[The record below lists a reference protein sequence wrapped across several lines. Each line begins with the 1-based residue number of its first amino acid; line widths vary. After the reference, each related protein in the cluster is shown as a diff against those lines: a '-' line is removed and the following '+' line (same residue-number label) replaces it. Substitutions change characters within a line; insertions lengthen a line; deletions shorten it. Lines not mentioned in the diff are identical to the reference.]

1 MDNLLIYN
9 KISISPERQG
19 GIPNLPFMYD
29 LRNILP
35 RQMEKYPKIP
45 TIAEF
50 YSPKKYLLTKLI
62 TSCMTYGMASITKK
76 MIRGKPYYYARE
88 CKRVNGKPKI
98 VWQQYL
104 GRPEDIINAM
114 TRGPLEAEAMP
125 KPKEAII
132 VEFGAVTALYDLAKR
147 LELSEHIDRHVP
159 KQGQGPTVGEYLLV
173 AILNRCVAP
182 CSKSSI
188 AKWFQGTVLRRIME
202 LDSRQLSSQR
212 FWENMDRVTRQA
224 IESIERD
231 ITIQMVR
238 DFAIDLKHVLFDG
251 TNFFTFIDT
260 FNERSTLAQRGKSKE
275 GRRALRIVGLALLVS
290 ADFHVPLFHRT
301 YPGNQVDAPTFSS
314 LTEELVRRYREITDG
329 AEHVTII
336 FDKGNNSQDNL
347 QAIEESPYHFIGS
360 LVPTQHPDLLAIP
373 DSMFRPLD
381 EEGLPGVQVYRC
393 RREVFKAQRTV
404 LVTYNE
410 NLFVAQSRTLLREI
424 AKRQKLFRQIQY
436 QLRRHREGKVRGGNP
451 PTLEGVSKK
460 VQGWLKARHMKELF
474 QVQITKSEG
483 LPKLTYRFDNRAW
496 EQLQATLLGKTI
508 LFTDNDHWSDVEIIR
523 GYRSQHHVETAFRRM
538 KDCHHI
544 ALRPQYHWTDQKVEV
559 HVFCCVLALMLCSL
573 LRRELHR
580 KGIDRS
586 IPDLLDELAIIHE
599 VGIVYPPQVG
609 QELPTIQT
617 TLSQMTEEQRS
628 LYEALNLERYCSRSV
643 QVIRKCH

>member
-1 MDNLLIYN
+1 MFWLKFAMVNMLISYKFSN
-9 KISISPERQG
+9 SAKRWNRTAINQF
-19 GIPNLPFMYD
+19 LYD
-29 LRNILP
+29 LHYVLP
-35 RQMEKYPKIP
+35 KTAPNGSVTPINTTFKSYQ
-45 TIAEF
+45 
-50 YSPKKYLLTKLI
+50 KYLLTLLFRL
-62 TSCMTYGMASITKK
+62 CMTYHMASITKK
-76 MIRGKPYYYARE
+76 MIRGRPYYYARE
-88 CKRVNGKPKI
+88 CKRVDGKPKI

-114 TRGPLEAEAMP
+114 TQGPLPAEAMP
-125 KPKEAII
+125 KPKEATI
-132 VEFGAVTALYDLAKR
+132 VEFGALAALYDLAKR
-147 LELSEHIDRHVP
+147 LNLSEHIDRHVP

-173 AILNRCVAP
+173 AILNRSVAP
-182 CSKSSI
+182 RSKNAI
-188 AKWFQGTVLRRIME
+188 AKWFQGTLLRRIMD

-224 IESIERD
+224 IEAIERD

-238 DFAIDLKHVLFDG
+238 DFDIDLKQVLFDG

-275 GRRALRIVGLALLVS
+275 GRRSLRIVGLALLVS

-314 LTEELVRRYREITDG
+314 LTEELVSRYRDITDG

-336 FDKGNNSQDNL
+336 FDKGNNSEDNL

-373 DSMFRPLD
+373 ARDFRHLD
-381 EEGLPGVQVYRC
+381 EEGLSGVRVYRC
-393 RREVFKAQRTV
+393 QREVFKAQRTV

-410 NLFVAQSRTLLREI
+410 NLFIAQSKTLIREI
-424 AKRQKLFRQIQY
+424 AKRQKLFRQLQH
-436 QLRRHREGKVRGGNP
+436 QLRRHQEGKVRKGSP
-451 PTLEGVSKK
+451 PTMEGVSKK
-460 VQGWLKARHMKELF
+460 VKQWLKARHMKELF
-474 QVQITKSEG
+474 QVQISQSEG

-496 EQLQATLLGKTI
+496 EQLQKTLLGKTI
-508 LFTDNDHWSDVEIIR
+508 LFTDNDRWSDVEIIR

-586 IPDLLDELAIIHE
+586 IPDLLDELGSIRE
-599 VGIVYPPQVG
+599 VGILYPPQEGKEV
-609 QELPTIQT
+609 PTIQV
-617 TLSQMTEEQRS
+617 TLSQMSDEQRT
-628 LYEALNLERYCSRSV
+628 LYEALNLERYCS
-643 QVIRKCH
+643 Q

>member
-1 MDNLLIYN
+1 M
-9 KISISPERQG
+9 SP
-19 GIPNLPFMYD
+19 PFSYD
-29 LRNILP
+29 LRIIVSSRVRVTL
-35 RQMEKYPKIP
+35 
-45 TIAEF
+45 
-50 YSPKKYLLTKLI
+50 KYLIFYGLIGHHKYILTLLFRL
-62 TSCMTYGMASITKK
+62 CMTYVMASITKK

-88 CKRVNGKPKI
+88 CKRVDGKPKI

-104 GRPEDIINAM
+104 GRPEDIIHAV
-114 TRGPLEAEAMP
+114 TQGPSLTKAVP
-125 KPKEAII
+125 RPKEAVI
-132 VEFGAVTALYDLAKR
+132 VEFGALAALYDLAKR
-147 LELSEHIDRHVP
+147 LNLSEHIDRHVP
-159 KQGQGPTVGEYLLV
+159 KQGRGPTVGQYLLV

-182 CSKSSI
+182 RSKSGI
-188 AKWFQGTVLRRIME
+188 AKWFQGTLLRRIME
-202 LDSRQLSSQR
+202 LDSGQLSSQR
-212 FWENMDRVTRQA
+212 FWENMDRVTPQA

-238 DFAIDLKHVLFDG
+238 DFDIDLKRVLFDG

-260 FNERSTLAQRGKSKE
+260 FNERCTLAQRGKSKE
-275 GRRALRIVGLALLVS
+275 GRESLRIVGLALLVS

-314 LTEELVRRYREITDG
+314 LTEELVSRYRAITDG

-360 LVPTQHPDLLAIP
+360 LVPTQHPDLLRIP
-373 DSMFRPLD
+373 AREFRPLD
-381 EEGLPGVQVYRC
+381 EEGLPGVRVYRC
-393 RREVFKAQRTV
+393 QREVFKAQRTV

-424 AKRQKLFRQIQY
+424 AKRQKFFRQLQH
-436 QLRRHREGKVRGGNP
+436 QLRRHREGKVGRGSP
-451 PTLEGVSKK
+451 PTMEGVSKK
-460 VQGWLKARHMKELF
+460 VRGWLKARHMKELF
-474 QVQITKSEG
+474 QVDISQSAG
-483 LPKLTYRFDNRAW
+483 LPNLTYRFDNRAW
-496 EQLQATLLGKTI
+496 EHLQKTLLGKTI
-508 LFTDNDHWSDVEIIR
+508 LFTDNHHWSDVEIVR

-586 IPDLLDELAIIHE
+586 IPDLLDELGTIRE
-599 VGIVYPPQVG
+599 VGILYPPQEG
-609 QELPTIQT
+609 KKEPTIHT
-617 TLSQMTEEQRS
+617 TLSQMSEEQRM
-628 LYEALNLERYCSRSV
+628 LYEALNLERYCSQSM
-643 QVIRKCH
+643 